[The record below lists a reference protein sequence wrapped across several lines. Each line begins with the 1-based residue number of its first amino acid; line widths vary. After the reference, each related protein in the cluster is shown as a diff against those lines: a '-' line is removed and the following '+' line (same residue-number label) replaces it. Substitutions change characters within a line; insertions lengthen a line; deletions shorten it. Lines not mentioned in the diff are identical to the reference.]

1 MQVTEKKS
9 YEKPELVAHGSIAT
23 ITQGNATGARLD
35 AAFPVGTFFSDLTF
49 S

>member
-1 MQVTEKKS
+1 MKIPEKRS

-23 ITQGNATGARLD
+23 ITQGSSTGTRLD
-35 AAFPVGTFFSDLTF
+35 VSFPSGTFFSDLTF